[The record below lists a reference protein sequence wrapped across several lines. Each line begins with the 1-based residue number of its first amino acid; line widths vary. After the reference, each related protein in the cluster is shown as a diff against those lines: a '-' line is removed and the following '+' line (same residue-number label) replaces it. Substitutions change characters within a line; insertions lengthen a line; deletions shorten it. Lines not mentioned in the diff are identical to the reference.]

1 MAKPGIKNFADSSK
15 YEWLIIVIA
24 IFVLR
29 IMPWLLAEY
38 WYDEVLTLS
47 NFVLGSSPDD
57 TLWKSVFRSYP
68 VANNH
73 ILSTAVYWFW
83 VRILNYNLGF
93 EHFTRLPSLLFGT
106 GLIALCVCHWR
117 KWLGSRIANLGGLL
131 LAASPVFGAFA
142 YQIRGYSMSMFL
154 TGLAISGL
162 LEYNSGKYARG
173 QVLLCI
179 SCLLLPLVIPSN
191 VLLAPVLAAALLWS
205 CRSWRSKL
213 FSCIPPMLAS
223 FVGISYYFTIWPQ
236 FVNASKEPC
245 GWESPWLVAGNLL
258 LAFLLHGLA
267 LLIALLLR
275 KMSLLKGN
283 ENISEIQQDTSIQRP
298 AEEMNAISPMVLF
311 LSSVLVIGLTL
322 LFSRKGHALY
332 PRVFL
337 MLFITVS
344 YALLQA
350 CANNKV
356 GSKSFPMLFI
366 AIIFCGLVTERVA
379 SEMTKVQLQAGIS
392 PQNLLQQYYRG
403 SCDLR
408 NAVEYLA
415 RNELLGDSII
425 ITDEYDLPTAQM
437 YVAINGGASSKI
449 FTRFERTTPELR
461 YLSQNHDGKVFYVIA
476 KTRDIASSLLDF
488 AGFDGSD
495 NQLNAIQQCGVRT
508 IYRVDEVK

>member
-47 NFVLGSSPDD
+47 NFVLGSSADD

-68 VANNH
+68 IANNH
-73 ILSTAVYWFW
+73 ILSSAVYWIW
-83 VRILNYNLGF
+83 VRILNYNLAF
-93 EHFTRLPSLLFGT
+93 EHFTRLPSMLFGT

-117 KWLGSRIANLGGLL
+117 KWLGGRIANLGGLL

-173 QVLLCI
+173 QFLLCF

-191 VLLAPVLAAALLWS
+191 VLLAPVLAAALLCS
-205 CRSWRSKL
+205 CRSWKCKIL
-213 FSCIPPMLAS
+213 SCIPPMLAF

-236 FVNASKEPC
+236 FVNASKEPG

-258 LAFLLHGLA
+258 LAFLLHGLV

-275 KMSLLKGN
+275 KMSLLKNN
-283 ENISEIQQDTSIQRP
+283 ENISEIQDTSIQVP
-298 AEEMNAISPMVLF
+298 AEGMTAISPMVLF

-322 LFSRKGHALY
+322 LFSRKSHAPY

-337 MLFITVS
+337 MLFITAS

-356 GSKSFPMLFI
+356 GNKSFPMLFI
-366 AIIFCGLVTERVA
+366 AILFCGLVTERI
-379 SEMTKVQLQAGIS
+379 SFEMTNRQLQAGLS

-403 SCDLR
+403 SSDLR
-408 NAVEYLA
+408 NTVEYMAKNKLME
-415 RNELLGDSII
+415 NSII
-425 ITDEYDLPTAQM
+425 LTDEYDLPTAQM
-437 YVAINGGASSKI
+437 YLAMNGGAASKI

-461 YLSQNHDGKVFYVIA
+461 YLSHNHDGKVFYVIA
-476 KTRDIASSLLDF
+476 KNRDIASSLLSF
-488 AGFDGSD
+488 AEFDQMSS
-495 NQLNAIQQCGVRT
+495 LNAIQQCGTRT
-508 IYRVDEVK
+508 IYRVDDGK

>member
-47 NFVLGSSPDD
+47 NFVLGSSQDD

-68 VANNH
+68 IANNH
-73 ILSTAVYWFW
+73 ILSTAVYWIW
-83 VRILNYNLGF
+83 VRILNYNLSI
-93 EHFTRLPSLLFGT
+93 EHFTRLPSLIFGT

-117 KWLGSRIANLGGLL
+117 KWLGGRIANLGGLL

-162 LEYNSGKYARG
+162 LEYNAGKYALG
-173 QVLLCI
+173 QFLLCI

-205 CRSWRSKL
+205 CRSWKSKIL
-213 FSCIPPMLAS
+213 SCIPPMLAF
-223 FVGISYYFTIWPQ
+223 FVGISYYFTIWTQ
-236 FVNASKEPC
+236 FVKASKEPG
-245 GWESPWLVAGNLL
+245 GWSSPWQVAGNLL
-258 LAFLLHGLA
+258 LAFILHGIV
-267 LLIALLLR
+267 LLIALVLR
-275 KMSLLKGN
+275 KMSLLKNN
-283 ENISEIQQDTSIQRP
+283 ENISEIQDTSLQRP
-298 AEEMNAISPMVLF
+298 ADGMNAVSPLVIF
-311 LSSVLVIGLTL
+311 LSSALVIGLTL
-322 LFSRKGHALY
+322 LCARKGQAPY

-337 MLFITVS
+337 ILFITAS

-356 GSKSFPMLFI
+356 ASKSFPMLFI
-366 AIIFCGLVTERVA
+366 AIMFCGLVTERI
-379 SEMTKVQLQAGIS
+379 SFEMTNRQLQAGLL

-403 SCDLR
+403 SSDLR
-408 NAVEYLA
+408 NAVDFMS
-415 RNELLGDSII
+415 RNEVLEDTII
-425 ITDEYDLPTAQM
+425 LADEYDHPTAQM
-437 YVAINGGASSKI
+437 YIAMNGGAASKI
-449 FTRFERTTPELR
+449 FTRQERTAPELR
-461 YLSQNHDGKVFYVIA
+461 YLSHNHEGKVFLVIA
-476 KTRDIASSLLDF
+476 KNRDIANSLLEY
-488 AGFDGSD
+488 AEFDSRKAS
-495 NQLNAIQQCGVRT
+495 LNAIQQCGTRT
-508 IYRVDEVK
+508 IYQVEEVK

>member
-38 WYDEVLTLS
+38 WYDEVLTLG
-47 NFVLGSSPDD
+47 NFVLGSSTED

-68 VANNH
+68 IANNH
-73 ILSTAVYWFW
+73 ILSTAVYWVW

-93 EHFTRLPSLLFGT
+93 EHFTRLPSMLFGT

-117 KWLGSRIANLGGLL
+117 KWLGGRIANLGGLL

-154 TGLAISGL
+154 AGLAISGL
-162 LEYNSGKYARG
+162 LEYNSGKYALG
-173 QVLLCI
+173 QFLLCI
-179 SCLLLPLVIPSN
+179 SGLLLPLVIPSN

-205 CRSWRSKL
+205 CRSWKSKIL
-213 FSCIPPMLAS
+213 ACIPPMLA
-223 FVGISYYFTIWPQ
+223 FLAGISYYFTIWTQ
-236 FVNASKEPC
+236 FVNAAKEPH
-245 GWESPWLVAGNLL
+245 GWESPWLVAGNLS
-258 LAFLLHGLA
+258 LAFLLHGIV

-275 KMSLLKGN
+275 KMSLLKNDESLSG
-283 ENISEIQQDTSIQRP
+283 IQDTSIQRP
-298 AEEMNAISPMVLF
+298 AEGMNAVSPMVLF

-322 LFSRKGHALY
+322 LCSRKGHAPY

-337 MLFITVS
+337 VLFITSS

-356 GSKSFPMLFI
+356 ASKSFPMLFI
-366 AIIFCGLVTERVA
+366 AIIFCGLVTERI
-379 SEMTKVQLQAGIS
+379 SFEMTNRQLQAGLS

-403 SCDLR
+403 SSDLR
-408 NAVEYLA
+408 NAVEYMA
-415 RNELLGDSII
+415 KNKQIEDSII
-425 ITDEYDLPTAQM
+425 LTDEYDLPTAKM
-437 YVAINGGASSKI
+437 YLVMNGGAAGKI
-449 FTRFERTTPELR
+449 FTRQERTASELR
-461 YLSQNHDGKVFYVIA
+461 YLVQNHEGNVFYVIA
-476 KTRDIASSLLDF
+476 KNRDIAYSLLYF
-488 AGFDGSD
+488 AEFDNNKS
-495 NQLNAIQQCGVRT
+495 NLNAIQQCGTRT
-508 IYRVDEVK
+508 IYRVEEVE

>member
-47 NFVLGSSPDD
+47 NFAIGTSPDD

-68 VANNH
+68 IANNH
-73 ILSTAVYWFW
+73 ILSTAVYWVW

-117 KWLGSRIANLGGLL
+117 KWLGSHVANLGGLL

-162 LEYNSGKYARG
+162 LEYNSGKYALG
-173 QVLLCI
+173 QFLMSI

-191 VLLAPVLAAALLWS
+191 VLLAPVLAAVLLWS
-205 CRSWRSKL
+205 CRSWKSKL
-213 FSCIPPMLAS
+213 ISCIPPMLAF
-223 FVGISYYFTIWPQ
+223 FVGISYYFTIWTQ
-236 FVNASKEPC
+236 FVNASKEPG
-245 GWESPWLVAGNLL
+245 GWSSPWLVAGNLL

-283 ENISEIQQDTSIQRP
+283 ENINELQDTSIQSP
-298 AEEMNAISPMVLF
+298 AEGMNAVSPMVIF
-311 LSSVLVIGLTL
+311 LSSALVIGLTL
-322 LFSRKGHALY
+322 LFSRKGQAPY

-337 MLFITVS
+337 ILFITAS

-366 AIIFCGLVTERVA
+366 AILFCGLVTERIA
-379 SEMTKVQLQAGIS
+379 FEMTNRKLQAGIS

-403 SCDLR
+403 NSDLR
-408 NAVEYLA
+408 NAVDFMAKNKLMEDA
-415 RNELLGDSII
+415 II
-425 ITDEYDLPTAQM
+425 LTDEYDHPTVQM
-437 YVAINGGASSKI
+437 YFAMNGGAASKI
-449 FTRFERTTPELR
+449 FTRLERSTPELR
-461 YLSQNHDGKVFYVIA
+461 YLSHNHEGKVFYVIA
-476 KTRDIASSLLDF
+476 KSRDIAISLLDF
-488 AGFDGSD
+488 AEFDQKS
-495 NQLNAIQQCGVRT
+495 NFNAIQQCGTRT